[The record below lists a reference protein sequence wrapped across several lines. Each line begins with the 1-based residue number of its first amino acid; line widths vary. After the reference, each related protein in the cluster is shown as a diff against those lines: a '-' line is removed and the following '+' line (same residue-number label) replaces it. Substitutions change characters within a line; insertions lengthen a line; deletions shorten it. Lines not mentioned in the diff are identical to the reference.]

1 MWKPIP
7 IEFEKNQ
14 KVNCMRIFFRKV
26 IQNKFFYVA
35 QKWTHF
41 QRTGKWSEMD
51 LEGLPGGSGWTQ
63 TKFKFRVIQ
72 NPPFTNINY
81 NISTKLLVIEIS
93 WFKLTKKKSINWNF
107 ICIVWKS
114 ISKGLQGNHI
124 VFFLTK
130 FNSSWILNKF
140 NFQVWQTK
148 NLTSYRKLALK
159 NWRLW
164 NPKRNAKRIVM
175 EYKPPQSKLICFEIR
190 PILFNEKNFPQNIFR
205 LSTSHPTG
213 SWIR

>member
-93 WFKLTKKKSINWNF
+93 WFKLTKKSLSIEILFALFENQF
-107 ICIVWKS
+107 LKVSKEI
-114 ISKGLQGNHI
+114 IS
-124 VFFLTK
+124 FF
-130 FNSSWILNKF
+130 F
-140 NFQVWQTK
+140 WQSLIRHEFLI
-148 NLTSYRKLALK
+148 NLISRYGKQKIWQAIE
-159 NWRLW
+159 NWR
-164 NPKRNAKRIVM
+164 
-175 EYKPPQSKLICFEIR
+175 
-190 PILFNEKNFPQNIFR
+190 
-205 LSTSHPTG
+205 
-213 SWIR
+213 